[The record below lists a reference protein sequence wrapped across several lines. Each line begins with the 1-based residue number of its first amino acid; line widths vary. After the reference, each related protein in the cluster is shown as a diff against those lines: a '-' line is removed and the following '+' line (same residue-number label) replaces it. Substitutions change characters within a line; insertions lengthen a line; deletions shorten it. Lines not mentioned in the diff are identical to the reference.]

1 MKIKL
6 KEVAGYLSGLMELS
20 EKRLPAKVSY
30 AVMKNQKV
38 LEMEYKDLDQQRVK
52 LCETYAEQDEN
63 GEYITRD
70 GIYVFSD
77 ENRELFSKEYND
89 VLEEEIEVNIRLIA
103 VGELDKC
110 DESERYDTVTPKD
123 FMTLEFMLKE

>member
-6 KEVAGYLSGLMELS
+6 KEVAGYLSGLMKLS
-20 EKRLPAKVSY
+20 ETRLPAKVSY
-30 AVMKNQKV
+30 AVMKNQKA

-103 VGELDKC
+103 VEELDKC
-110 DESERYDTVTPKD
+110 DESERYDTITPKD

>member
-30 AVMKNQKV
+30 AVMKNQKA

-52 LCETYAEQDEN
+52 LCETYAKQDEN
-63 GEYITRD
+63 GEYITKD
-70 GIYVFSD
+70 GNYIFSD

-89 VLEEEIEVNIRLIA
+89 VLEEEIEVNIHLIA
-103 VGELDKC
+103 IEELDKC
-110 DESERYDTVTPKD
+110 DESDRYDVVTPKD
-123 FMTLEFMLKE
+123 FMTLELMLKE